1 MTDSFHDLPIEERLS
16 LARRG
21 TAHYSGQLALLE
33 NDEFSESTAL
43 EGWTRNH
50 LIAHVGYNA
59 AAVSNL
65 MHWATTG
72 EETPMYESPKAR
84 GEEIEYG
91 ATLNADALR
100 NLHDHTV
107 ARLDVAWRD
116 APEAAWTAEVLT
128 AQGRTVPAAE
138 TLWMRSREVWIHAV
152 DLGVHATFSDIPEV
166 VLNTLLHE
174 IPGKW
179 RGNGAGAGL
188 VLVNDTTGE
197 RIEVSPADD
206 ANPLTEIHGD
216 LPGLVRWTAGR
227 DARGVTSPQGEV
239 PEPPRWL

>member
-1 MTDSFHDLPIEERLS
+1 MSGSFHDLPLEERLS
-16 LARRG
+16 LTRRG

-33 NDEFSESTAL
+33 NHEFNEPTAL
-43 EGWTRNH
+43 PGWSRNH

-72 EETPMYESPKAR
+72 EETPMYESPQAR

-91 ATLNADALR
+91 ATLNPGALR

-116 APEAAWTAEVLT
+116 APEAAWNTEVLT

-152 DLGVHATFSDIPEV
+152 DLGVKANFSDIPEV
-166 VLNTLLHE
+166 ILSTLLQE
-174 IPGKW
+174 IPNKW
-179 RGNGAGAGL
+179 RNTGVGAGL
-188 VLVNDTTGE
+188 VLVDRDRGT
-197 RIEVSPADD
+197 RIEVSPAD
-206 ANPLTEIHGD
+206 AEHPLSEIHGD
-216 LPGLVRWTAGR
+216 LPGLVRWASGR
-227 DARGVTSPQGEV
+227 DSRGVTSPQGEV

>member
-1 MTDSFHDLPIEERLS
+1 MVNSFHGLPLAERLQ

-21 TAHYSGQLALLE
+21 TAHYSGQLALLG
-33 NDEFSESTAL
+33 NDQFAEPTAL

-59 AAVSNL
+59 AAICNL
-65 MHWATTG
+65 MDWAATG
-72 EETPMYESPKAR
+72 IENPMYPSPGAR
-84 GEEIEYG
+84 NKEIEYG
-91 ATLNADALR
+91 ATLIPDALR

-116 APEAAWTAEVLT
+116 APAAAWDAEVLT

-152 DLGVHATFSDIPEV
+152 DLGVRATFTDIPEV
-166 VLNTLLHE
+166 ILTTLLQE

-179 RGNGAGAGL
+179 RGKGDGAGL
-188 VLVNDTTGE
+188 VLVNDTSGE
-197 RIEVSPADD
+197 RTEVSPADD
-206 ANPLTEIHGD
+206 AHPVTEIHGD
-216 LPGLVRWTAGR
+216 LAGLVRWAAGR
-227 DARGVTSPQGEV
+227 GDNGVTTPDDAVPQ
-239 PEPPRWL
+239 PPRWL

>member
-21 TAHYSGQLALLE
+21 TAHYSGQLALLD
-33 NDEFSESTAL
+33 NDEFTEPTAL

-84 GEEIEYG
+84 GEEIAYG
-91 ATLNADALR
+91 ATLNPAALR

-116 APEAAWTAEVLT
+116 APEAAWAAEVIT

-152 DLGVHATFSDIPEV
+152 DLGVRATFSDIPEV
-166 VLNTLLHE
+166 VLHTLLHE

-179 RGNGAGAGL
+179 RANGAGAGL

-206 ANPLTEIHGD
+206 AHPVTEIHGE
-216 LPGLVRWTAGR
+216 LPGLVRWAAGR